1 MKEKI
6 IIFGNGVQARLAYFY
21 FQSDSNYE
29 VVAFTVDAM
38 YLKENLFL
46 DKPIV
51 SFEEAI
57 KVYPVTEY
65 KMFVAM
71 GYKKMNQQRAKKYY
85 EVKEKGYKL
94 VSYISSKCTYLSQY
108 PTGDNCLILEDNTIQ
123 PYVKIGNN
131 VTLWSGNH
139 IGHDVIIK
147 DHCNITSHVVISGFT
162 EIGEYSFIGV
172 NATLRDDI
180 KIAPFSLIGAGAI
193 IMKDTKEKEVYVPER
208 TKPFHKMS
216 DELDF

>member
-71 GYKKMNQQRAKKYY
+71 GYKKMNQQRAKNSR
-85 EVKEKGYKL
+85 G
-94 VSYISSKCTYLSQY
+94 
-108 PTGDNCLILEDNTIQ
+108 
-123 PYVKIGNN
+123 
-131 VTLWSGNH
+131 
-139 IGHDVIIK
+139 
-147 DHCNITSHVVISGFT
+147 
-162 EIGEYSFIGV
+162 
-172 NATLRDDI
+172 
-180 KIAPFSLIGAGAI
+180 
-193 IMKDTKEKEVYVPER
+193 
-208 TKPFHKMS
+208 
-216 DELDF
+216 